1 MGFFYVIYF
10 FMVKRKIV
18 LVKFFEIDEY
28 DYLYECGYVF
38 FFMLFFLYMWFVGS
52 NIKNVM
58 FYINMIIL
66 YNSFFCIYIYN
77 CFIFKIVVIF

>member
-28 DYLYECGYVF
+28 DYLYECGCVF

-58 FYINMIIL
+58 FYIII
-66 YNSFFCIYIYN
+66 IW
-77 CFIFKIVVIF
+77 